1 MYQQPNLQPPYGR
14 PPQQSATPGGPPQFG
29 PPQPGPGQ
37 LGAYRPPMAPPPGPA
52 YSYAPGGQ
60 GFPPVPP
67 KRRGGVVA
75 FVVVL
80 ALLLVGG
87 GGAAWWFLARPADG
101 GGAGSDGLTIE
112 DSESGIAYSMPG
124 TWEEMESED
133 LLDAFSSSASVA
145 GEAEG
150 EGASVVAFSGEA
162 MTDEEM
168 SMSTSTIA
176 GENSEFFYPYP
187 DDKQILI
194 SEPIEV
200 DGQEAYRFTWE
211 VSISG
216 EPPMY
221 GHIVHI
227 IDGDRSVFLMGMAYG
242 DDPAMRSEVDAVVSS
257 VSLL

>member
-1 MYQQPNLQPPYGR
+1 VL
-14 PPQQSATPGGPPQFG
+14 
-29 PPQPGPGQ
+29 
-37 LGAYRPPMAPPPGPA
+37 
-52 YSYAPGGQ
+52 
-60 GFPPVPP
+60 
-67 KRRGGVVA
+67 
-75 FVVVL
+75 VVVL
-80 ALLLVGG
+80 ALLAVGG
-87 GGAAWWFLARPADG
+87 GGAAWWFLSRPNGVA
-101 GGAGSDGLTIE
+101 AQSDELTIE
-112 DSESGIAYSMPG
+112 DSESGIAYSMPD
-124 TWEEMESED
+124 TWEEMDSGD
-133 LLDAFSSSASVA
+133 LIAAFTSSASVA

-150 EGASVVAFSGEA
+150 TGASVVAFSGEA

-176 GENSEFFYPYP
+176 GENSEYFYPFP
-187 DDKQILI
+187 DEKQILL
-194 SEPIEV
+194 SEAAEV

-221 GHIVHI
+221 GHIIHI